1 MGKSLEVRFWEK
13 VRKGAETECW
23 PWLACRDRAGY
34 GHIKNEHGRVE
45 FAHRV
50 AWRLH
55 NGPTAFQVLHQC
67 DNPGCMN
74 PAHLFVGT
82 IADNMADK
90 VAKGR
95 QRGPKGVANS
105 AAKLTEQ
112 QVLIIR
118 SRSDEKRRLLADE
131 FGVSQTV
138 IYGILSGKAWS
149 HLFT

>member
-1 MGKSLEVRFWEK
+1 MGKSIEERFWGK
-13 VRKGAETECW
+13 VRKGSETECW

-55 NGPTAFQVLHQC
+55 NGPTSLQVLHQC

-82 IADNMADK
+82 VADNMADK

-95 QRGPKGVANS
+95 QRGAKGVANS

-112 QVLIIR
+112 QVLIIL
-118 SRSDEKRRLLADE
+118 SRRDEIQQGIADE
-131 FGVSQTV
+131 FGVSAAT
-138 IYGILSGKAWS
+138 ISSIHRGKTWS